1 MEVAGV
7 MSCDRAKL
15 LRIIGRMADVIA
27 AEKEH
32 LTELDARI
40 GDADH
45 GVNLNRGFEAVRTK
59 LPALAETCIGT
70 ILKTVGMTLL
80 STVGGASGPL
90 YGTAFMDAGMRL
102 MGKETINRADLTI
115 IFQAA
120 LAGIQRRGKANS
132 GEKTMVDTLT
142 PVVDYLNDVVATT
155 DLDWGLLKNEILIR
169 AKQGM
174 ESTLPLQAT
183 KGRASFLQERSM
195 GHLDPGAVSCYL
207 LIKTGLET
215 D

>member
-1 MEVAGV
+1 
-7 MSCDRAKL
+7 
-15 LRIIGRMADVIA
+15 MADVIA

-32 LTELDARI
+32 LTDLDAQI

-45 GVNLNRGFEAVRTK
+45 GINLSRGFEAVRAK
-59 LPALAETCIGT
+59 LPTLGEACVGT
-70 ILKTVGMTLL
+70 VLKTVGMTLL

-90 YGTAFMDAGMRL
+90 YGTAFMDAGLRM
-102 MGKETINRADLTI
+102 MGKEAITRDDLNT

-120 LAGIQRRGKANS
+120 LAGVQRRGRANR
-132 GEKTMVDTLT
+132 GEKTMVDTLI
-142 PVVDYLNDVVATT
+142 PVVEFFNDPAVNTKP
-155 DLDWGLLKNEILIR
+155 DWNLFKNEIIGQ
-169 AKQGM
+169 AKKGM

-183 KGRASFLQERSM
+183 KGRASFLQERSI

-207 LIKTGLET
+207 LIKTALET

>member
-1 MEVAGV
+1 

-15 LRIIGRMADVIA
+15 IRIITRMAETVA
-27 AEKEH
+27 AEKDY
-32 LTELDARI
+32 LTDLDARI

-45 GVNLNRGFEAVRTK
+45 GINLNRGFTAVLAK
-59 LPALAETCIGT
+59 LPGLGEACVGT
-70 ILKTVGMTLL
+70 IFKTVGMTLL
-80 STVGGASGPL
+80 ATVGGASGPL
-90 YGTAFMDAGMRL
+90 YGTAFMDAGARL
-102 MGKETINRADLTI
+102 MGKETLERADLSL
-115 IFQAA
+115 IFEAA
-120 LAGIQRRGKANS
+120 LAGVQRRGKAIG

-142 PVVDYLNDVVATT
+142 PVVDYLKAGAASGE
-155 DLDWGLLKNEILIR
+155 LDWEQFKNAILER

-174 ESTLPLQAT
+174 EATQPLKAT
-183 KGRASFLQERSM
+183 KGRASFLQERSV

>member
-1 MEVAGV
+1 MP
-7 MSCDRAKL
+7 CDQAKL
-15 LRIIGRMADVIA
+15 LRIIARMADVVA
-27 AEKEH
+27 AEKDY
-32 LTELDARI
+32 LTDLDAQI

-45 GVNLNRGFEAVRTK
+45 GVNMDRGFAAVRAK
-59 LPALAETCIGT
+59 LPALGEACIGT

-80 STVGGASGPL
+80 ATVGGASGPL
-90 YGTAFMDAGMRL
+90 YGTAFMDAGSRM
-102 MGKETINRADLTI
+102 MGKKMINRADFSLI
-115 IFQAA
+115 LQAA
-120 LAGIQRRGKANS
+120 LAGVQRRGKANR

-155 DLDWGLLKNEILIR
+155 DLDWVLLKNEILIR
-169 AKQGM
+169 AQQGM